1 MKTNKIYILGIIVIF
16 ILGAFACLPIGELKE
31 DLRTVELGTAT
42 SAEIELKF
50 GAGEIEI
57 YGGAEELLEGV
68 FEYNVEQWRP
78 EIDHQVRDSRAFLS
92 IRQGDSTGIPAG
104 KGKNSWEIYLNEQI
118 PIDLIM
124 DMGAGEGDLNFE
136 DIDLRSL
143 EVDMGVGDI
152 KVDISGTYQHDMN
165 VYIDGGVGA
174 ITLYLPRDI
183 GVMVKADKGIGSIS
197 SRDFIKKGDTLVNE
211 IYGETDVEIK
221 VNIDTG
227 IGSIS
232 LKLR

>member
-16 ILGAFACLPIGELKE
+16 ILGMFACLPIGELQE

-42 SAEIELKF
+42 SAEIELNF

-78 EIDHQVRDSRAFLS
+78 EMDHQVRDSKAFLS

-104 KGKNSWEIYLNEQI
+104 EGKNSWEIYLNERV

-165 VYIDGGVGA
+165 VYIDGGIGA
-174 ITLYLPRDI
+174 ITLYLPRDT
-183 GVMVKADKGIGSIS
+183 GVMVKADKGIGSIR
-197 SRDFIKKGDTLVNE
+197 SRDFIKKGDALVNE

-221 VNIDTG
+221 VNIETG
-227 IGSIS
+227 IGSIT